1 MPEQVVQ
8 VLQTVTRWLEIAGAS
23 ALILG
28 FAVAAVQSLRRA
40 RRDGGASAYEAY
52 RQALGRVVLIGLEV
66 LVAATI
72 LKTITVDPTPEAL
85 GRLAAMIVIRTILGW
100 TMALE
105 MNGRWPWQQKP
116 GTRSKTAAQET
127 EPGSLEVS

>member
-1 MPEQVVQ
+1 MPESVVH
-8 VLQTVTRWLEIAGAS
+8 VLETVTRWLEIVGAS

-28 FAVAAVQSLRRA
+28 FVIATVQVVRGSFSAGR
-40 RRDGGASAYEAY
+40 GPAYEAY

-85 GRLAAMIVIRTILGW
+85 GRLAVMIAIRTILGW
-100 TMALE
+100 TMVLE
-105 MNGRWPWQQKP
+105 MNGRWPWQPKRP
-116 GTRSKTAAQET
+116 TTARENASPSVHT
-127 EPGSLEVS
+127 E